1 MLAVCDFNMRF
12 TFVLVGWPG
21 SLHDMRVFTDAM
33 TKYNHIFPHPPTGKH
48 LPMLHLQVVVELVQT
63 YQTVVFCRKNLPGGL
78 GLPKPIRLSCA
89 LQGNQVPSSGVS
101 RRPGATR

>member
-1 MLAVCDFNMRF
+1 MRF

-48 LPMLHLQVVVELVQT
+48 LPMLHLQVVVELVQN
-63 YQTVVFCRKNLPGGL
+63 YQTVVIYRKILPGEL
-78 GLPKPIRLSCA
+78 GVPKPAALSRA

-101 RRPGATR
+101 RRPRATR